1 MLNPFYLYTASLI
14 IVLIFFSL
22 RWSNYFQEL
31 NSAYYAFA
39 AITAIFNL
47 IIGIILRKYLKFR
60 PFSGKPI
67 KVKIIF
73 IIFSLGYLLDFIYS
87 GYIPIV
93 SAITNS
99 AVHYKD
105 INHLPA
111 IYPILIA
118 LNVFFAIYYM
128 YIYISLKEKKYLYIS
143 LLLLSYFAV
152 LMGRGILVM
161 TVVAIVFMYLS
172 SLNKEVFKKSI
183 FKLVVIIGIFAV
195 VFGLL
200 GNVRPITVEKYKHL
214 SAIELLMYLG
224 NATEEFKDSSIPK
237 ILFPLYLYIASPAA
251 NLSNTFEHANK
262 HNNDF
267 TEFFVYNFIP
277 QSIQK
282 RILPEYELD
291 KSFLVTDTF
300 NVSTAWA
307 LPFVQFNIA
316 GIIFFEVTLLLIFIV
331 MFAIIYNSNYKVIF
345 LSLFTSFMLLSQ
357 FDNILIFD
365 NIMIPM
371 VLCSI
376 FALKDK
382 IKKRI

>member
-1 MLNPFYLYTASLI
+1 MINPFYLYSVSII
-14 IVLIFFSL
+14 IVLFFFSL
-22 RWSNYFQEL
+22 RWSNYFQDL
-31 NSAYYAFA
+31 NTEYYIF
-39 AITAIFNL
+39 IIISAIFNL

-87 GYIPIV
+87 GYIPII
-93 SAITNS
+93 SAISNS

-105 INHLPA
+105 IKHLPA

-128 YIYISLKEKKYLYIS
+128 YIYISLKEKKYLYTI

-161 TVVAIVFMYLS
+161 ALVAIVFMYLS
-172 SLNKEVFKKSI
+172 SLNKAVFKKSI
-183 FKLVVIIGIFAV
+183 LKLIVIMGIFAV

-200 GNVRPITVEKYKHL
+200 GNVRPITVEKYKHFG
-214 SAIELLMYLG
+214 AMELLMYLG

-262 HNNDF
+262 NNNDI
-267 TEFFVYNFIP
+267 TEFIVYNFFP

-282 RILPEYELD
+282 RVLPEYELY
-291 KSFLVTDTF
+291 KSFLVIDTF

-307 LPFVQFNIA
+307 LPFVQFNFI
-316 GIIFFEVTLLLIFIV
+316 GIIFFEVTLLLIFII
-331 MFAIIYNSNYKVIF
+331 MFVIIYKSNYKVIF
-345 LSLFTSFMLLSQ
+345 LSLFTSFMVLSQ

-371 VLCSI
+371 ILCTI

-382 IKKRI
+382 ILYK